1 METLTFITVFT
12 TARYFYLSWGK
23 SVQSRP
29 SLYFFTIHFNITF
42 PPAHTSSKRCLS
54 LKVFPPKPY
63 TQLSPFVLRA
73 LPISFFFILS
83 PKEHVVRSI
92 NHEAT
97 HCVFFCSSCYLLLGP
112 NIFLSTLFSNTL
124 SLRSCL
130 NMGDQISHTCR

>member
-97 HCVFFCSSCYLLLGP
+97 HCVFFCSLLLLTLRP
-112 NIFLSTLFSNTL
+112 KYLPQHPILEHPQPTFLPQYGRPDFT
-124 SLRSCL
+124 
-130 NMGDQISHTCR
+130 HV